1 MESNLT
7 LSFGQYL
14 TANSQKTR
22 SKIDFVWE
30 HVYEERYI
38 NGRKTLVCLYCKKVV
53 KGGHIHKIKQHLVG
67 MKWGIGPFKSVPL
80 NVRFE
85 WKILYRSL
93 WILRK

>member
-1 MESNLT
+1 MESNL
-7 LSFGQYL
+7 SSSSGQDS
-14 TANSQKTR
+14 TTNSQTTR
-22 SKIDFVWE
+22 SKTNPTWE
-30 HVYEERYI
+30 YVFEERYT

-85 WKILYRSL
+85 
-93 WILRK
+93 